1 MGLFKALDTLVH
13 GGVEQ
18 PESYDKK
25 KDYTINEVL
34 GCYHDNSDNKNNKNK
49 NIHINNNKMT
59 FIHNRKW
66 LFWIS
71 KESNQN
77 QRW

>member
-1 MGLFKALDTLVH
+1 MGLFKALDALVH

-34 GCYHDNSDNKNNKNK
+34 GCYHGNDDNINDNKN
-49 NIHINNNKMT
+49 ICINNNKNDIIFVYT
-59 FIHNRKW
+59 QQEVA
-66 LFWIS
+66 LLD
-71 KESNQN
+71 Q
-77 QRW
+77 